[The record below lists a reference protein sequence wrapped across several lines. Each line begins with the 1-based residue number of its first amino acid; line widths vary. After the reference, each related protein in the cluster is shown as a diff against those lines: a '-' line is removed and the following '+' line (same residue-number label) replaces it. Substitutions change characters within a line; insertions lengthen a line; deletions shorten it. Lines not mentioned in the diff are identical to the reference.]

1 MDYREQLQQSR
12 TLNQT
17 AAHSQAVVAAVTQDN
32 ESLQSAL
39 EQAISDIAE
48 RDATIAQQTA
58 QLADKD
64 ARIAE
69 LEQKIRDMIAQ
80 KPNITVKTNHG
91 VISGTIQN
99 LHPACP
105 SLSITTTEQLQS
117 KSTLSS
123 SRTRRLSQI
132 HQPALAPSL

>member
-12 TLNQT
+12 KLNQT

-39 EQAISDIAE
+39 EQAVSDI
-48 RDATIAQQTA
+48 DKLKATIAQQDA
-58 QLADKD
+58 QLAEKD
-64 ARIAE
+64 AQIAE

-80 KPNITVKTNHG
+80 KPNITVHNNHG
-91 VISGTIQN
+91 VVTDTIQN
-99 LHPACP
+99 LHSACP

-117 KSTLSS
+117 ESTPSSSPTKRLSPICKSTLVQH
-123 SRTRRLSQI
+123 L
-132 HQPALAPSL
+132 